1 MLDADEALE
10 IRKAFDEA
18 VNMPPSRLE
27 PWLKTGRSR
36 SVGWVDGEV
45 KHAKIGP
52 ESAGHASGRRIL
64 EIKRKPVAEL
74 TEADY
79 HHMRKVIGYVQRHL
93 AQRPRGDVAR
103 TRWRYSLMNWGHDPL
118 KDKPARRQY
127 RRRTM
132 SRDANSH
139 AQIEARP

>member
-1 MLDADEALE
+1 MLDPQEALA
-10 IRKAFDEA
+10 IREAFDEA

-45 KHAKIGP
+45 KHAKVGP
-52 ESAGHASGRRIL
+52 ESVGHASGRRIV
-64 EIKRKPVAEL
+64 EIKRKPVSEL

-79 HHMRKVIGYVQRHL
+79 DHMRKVIGFVHRHL

-118 KDKPARRQY
+118 KEKPARKQY
-127 RRRTM
+127 RRRTA
-132 SRDANSH
+132 SRSTHRESQA
-139 AQIEARP
+139 EARP